1 MVFKEPGNAQ
11 KKTPQ
16 KQQYL
21 EHQKEQ
27 PGRGQGQK
35 PQEESPREL
44 KHLQNTKGPPE
55 QADTE
60 RKPADG
66 CKGRKR
72 TYSILEENKISPEK
86 KKHRRL
92 LPHHQCEDHGRSK
105 PHRPDLPGTP
115 AQIILNSGIRDSLLP
130 NKMPVLAEKKKPLRN
145 QEKGTEV
152 DQILDIKEDME
163 KA

>member
-16 KQQYL
+16 EQQHL

-66 CKGRKR
+66 CKGCKW
-72 TYSILEENKISPEK
+72 TYSILEENEISPQK

-92 LPHHQCEDHGRSK
+92 LLHLQCEDHVRSK

-115 AQIILNSGIRDSLLP
+115 AQIILDSGNGDSLLP
-130 NKMPVLAEKKKPLRN
+130 NKIPVLVAEKRLQRPR
-145 QEKGTEV
+145 KGQRSV
-152 DQILDIKEDME
+152 SNP
-163 KA
+163 